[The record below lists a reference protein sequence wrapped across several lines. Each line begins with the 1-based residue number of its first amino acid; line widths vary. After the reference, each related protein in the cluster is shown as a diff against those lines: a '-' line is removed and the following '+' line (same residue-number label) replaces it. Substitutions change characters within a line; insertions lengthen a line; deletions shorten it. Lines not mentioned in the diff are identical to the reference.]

1 MSARKKSFASQ
12 PSSSALS
19 PQLFAQG
26 ARAPPPGAE
35 ADALL
40 SLSPQLGL
48 LEKSA
53 AKAARHSACASAR
66 DGEASSAATRL
77 RFPYGAHAPAVR
89 SVPYVCPH
97 RGRPRLLAAA
107 PSEKRDVSPLARS
120 APQGEEAGLRKV
132 VRFAPEPQKAAGGRG
147 EACGRGG
154 AELDPYKEAKP
165 VCTVPD
171 KWRLL
176 PAFFAAKGLVHQHID
191 SYNFFVNTELQN
203 IIRAPS
209 NRLVKSDI
217 DPSFFIEFLNIS
229 VGTPRYEEGMI
240 LQRLTP
246 RICRIREITYA
257 APVFVDAEYSKGDE
271 IIRRKNVEIGS
282 IPVMLKSQVCVLHG
296 KDPQAIQKLGECPF
310 DPGGYFIVKGT
321 EKVLLMQEQLSKNRI
336 IVETDMKHNVCATV
350 TSATAESK
358 SRTAVVLKNNKL
370 YLRHNSFLDDLPAC
384 IVLRAMGIET
394 DQEIVQMIGAGAS
407 LPDLSGNTAQEAVSL
422 SLQDCHTENVLTQQ
436 QALLWVGSRIRPKMQ
451 AKGFFTPVARAF
463 AERASGAAG
472 RSAKSVVDEAV
483 DVLHRVVL
491 SHIETTGNDFRAK
504 SRFLCLMIR
513 RVLDASS
520 DPSLMDDKDY
530 YGNKRLELAGQLL
543 SLLFEDL
550 FKRFCTQIKKQ
561 ADYALSRYHQA
572 RGGGGRL
579 KEDVVPYPDCFRNL
593 PTDIIT
599 RGMQTALS
607 TGNWTIKRFRMER
620 SGVSQ
625 VLSRLSYIAT
635 LGMMTR
641 INSQF
646 EKGRKVSGP
655 RALQPSQWGMLCPCD
670 TPEGESCGLVK
681 NLALVTHVTTD
692 EDPKPIASLAFC
704 LGVEDADAI
713 TGEELHDR
721 GTYLVMLNGVLLG
734 VHRRPRQL
742 MKNIR
747 LLRRHGE
754 VGEFVS
760 VHVNEAHKAIY
771 IASDGGRL
779 SRPLIVVERGRP
791 RLLPEHMRMLEN
803 GEMCFMDLLRC
814 SILEW
819 IDVNEENNLLIALC
833 EEDITPET
841 THLEIDPL
849 TLLGVVAGLI
859 AFPNHNQSPRN
870 TYQCAMGKQAMGA
883 IAYNQFNRCDTLLYL
898 LVYPQKP
905 LCKSRTLDL
914 VHFEELPAG
923 QNASVA
929 IMSFSGYDIEDAI
942 VLNRGA
948 VDRGFGRCFA
958 LRRYSVEL
966 KKYFNGSVD
975 RTFPPPLAAVPGA
988 GGAQSGR
995 ARSALAGS
1003 GIGPRKAPGLA
1014 GGKAG
1019 GAGVVPRRFE
1029 ALEEDGVVRVGE
1041 LLEEDQVY
1049 VHKFSPTN
1057 TREHVSDPLQLDN
1070 SFYSPS
1076 FARYKTVVPSYV
1088 ERVICT
1094 DNSDG
1099 CRTYKVIMRQTRLPE
1114 LGDKFSS
1121 RHGQKG
1127 VVGLI
1132 VPPED
1137 LPFAE
1142 SGWCPDLIMNPHGFP
1157 SRMTVGKMME
1167 LIAGKSALQIG
1178 ACQYGTAFGGVSVE
1192 TLAEI
1197 LASHGFH
1204 YSGKEYLTSGI
1215 TGEALQT
1222 YVFAGPIYYQK
1233 LKHMVQDKIHAR
1245 GRGPRQLLTRQPT
1258 EGRAKEGGLRLGEME
1273 RDCLV
1278 AYGSSALL
1286 MERLMLSSD
1295 AFEAC
1300 VCSACGLMGYE
1311 GWCPYCKSGKN
1322 VATIRMPYACK
1333 LLFQELMSMNVC
1345 PRLHVKEM

>member
-1 MSARKKSFASQ
+1 MNSPSLPSESGSATLSYKPGGVQAVSKSLSQ
-12 PSSSALS
+12 DSSSLD
-19 PQLFAQG
+19 PLV
-26 ARAPPPGAE
+26 
-35 ADALL
+35 
-40 SLSPQLGL
+40 SLSSPTAEECSRSRVCTATGRPAADGL
-48 LEKSA
+48 ERDG
-53 AKAARHSACASAR
+53 KAAAF
-66 DGEASSAATRL
+66 SSRSL
-77 RFPYGAHAPAVR
+77 RFPYASTVPSTR
-89 SVPYVCPH
+89 VPYVYP
-97 RGRPRLLAAA
+97 GRSFYL
-107 PSEKRDVSPLARS
+107 SSPLAKK
-120 APQGEEAGLRKV
+120 EAAWVQSTSDADGQQPTGSSRAESKTKDKKS
-132 VRFAPEPQKAAGGRG
+132 VRFAVAPSSPSSTCPYSGAPHAEGR
-147 EACGRGG
+147 
-154 AELDPYKEAKP
+154 P
-165 VCTVPD
+165 VCSVPD

-191 SYNFFVNTELQN
+191 SYNFFVNTELKN

-209 NRLVKSDI
+209 NRLVKSDV
-217 DPSFFIEFLNIS
+217 DPSFFIEFLGIS
-229 VGTPRYEEGMI
+229 VGTPRYEEGMV

-257 APVFVDAEYSKGDE
+257 APVFVDAEYSKGEE

-296 KDPQAIQKLGECPF
+296 KDRQAIQKLGECPF
-310 DPGGYFIVKGT
+310 DPGGYFVIKGT

-336 IVETDMKHNVCATV
+336 IVEMDMKHNVCATV

-358 SRTAVVLKNNKL
+358 SRTAIVLKNNKL

-394 DQEIVQMIGAGAS
+394 DQEIVQMIGAAS
-407 LPDLSGNTAQEAVSL
+407 SLAGSTGGTAQEAVTL

-436 QALLWVGSRIRPKMQ
+436 QALLWVGGKIRPRMQ
-451 AKGFFTPVARAF
+451 AKGFFSPAPRA
-463 AERASGAAG
+463 ADRMGPAG
-472 RSAKSVVDEAV
+472 RSPKAISDEAV

-491 SHIETTGNDFRAK
+491 SHIETTGSDFRAK
-504 SRFLCLMIR
+504 SRFVCLMIR
-513 RVLDASS
+513 RVLDAAS
-520 DPSLMDDKDY
+520 DPALMDDKDY

-550 FKRFCTQIKKQ
+550 FKRFCSQIKKQ

-572 RGGGGRL
+572 RGAQGRRGG
-579 KEDVVPYPDCFRNL
+579 ENDVAYPDCFRNL

-681 NLALVTHVTTD
+681 NLALVTHITTD
-692 EDPKPIASLAFC
+692 EDPTPIASLAFC

-747 LLRRHGE
+747 LLRRHGQ

-779 SRPLIVVERGRP
+779 SRPLIVVEKGRP
-791 RLLPEHMRMLEN
+791 RLKPEHMAMLEN
-803 GEMCFMDLLRC
+803 GELCFMDLLRS

-819 IDVNEENNLLIALC
+819 VDVNEENNLLIALR
-833 EEDITPET
+833 EEDIIPET

-859 AFPNHNQSPRN
+859 AYPNHNQSPRN

-914 VHFEELPAG
+914 VHFQELPAG

-966 KKYFNGSVD
+966 KKYFNGAMD
-975 RTFPPPLAAVPGA
+975 RTFPPPSAVPNPQTASLNNSQSRTTPGNA
-988 GGAQSGR
+988 ATGGGA
-995 ARSALAGS
+995 
-1003 GIGPRKAPGLA
+1003 
-1014 GGKAG
+1014 
-1019 GAGVVPRRFE
+1019 AGVKGATSRRFDG
-1029 ALEEDGVVRVGE
+1029 LEEDGVIRVGE

-1049 VHKFSPTN
+1049 VNKYSPTN
-1057 TREHVSDPLQLDN
+1057 TRETVRDPMQLD
-1070 SFYSPS
+1070 SSSYVPS

-1094 DNSDG
+1094 DNADG
-1099 CRTYKVIMRQTRLPE
+1099 CRTYKLILRQTRLPE

-1137 LPFAE
+1137 MPFAE

-1157 SRMTVGKMME
+1157 SRMTVGKMIE

-1178 ACQYGTAFGGVSVE
+1178 ACQYGTAFGGVKVD

-1197 LASHGFH
+1197 LSAHGFH
-1204 YSGKEYLTSGI
+1204 YSGKEFLTSGI
-1215 TGEALQT
+1215 TGDALQT

-1286 MERLMLSSD
+1286 MERLMISSD
-1295 AFEAC
+1295 AFDAC
-1300 VCSACGLMGYE
+1300 VCAGCGLMGYE
-1311 GWCPYCKSGKN
+1311 GWCPFCKSSKQ

-1333 LLFQELMSMNVC
+1333 LLFQELLSMNVC
-1345 PRLHVKEM
+1345 PRLHVKEL

>member
-1 MSARKKSFASQ
+1 MESRCSPSVEMTGKKRVAPAPAAVVAGEVDPLASLSPRLGGLKNWRDTTQNESEKTSGDASASS
-12 PSSSALS
+12 PSSS
-19 PQLFAQG
+19 
-26 ARAPPPGAE
+26 
-35 ADALL
+35 
-40 SLSPQLGL
+40 
-48 LEKSA
+48 
-53 AKAARHSACASAR
+53 
-66 DGEASSAATRL
+66 TRL
-77 RFPYGAHAPAVR
+77 RFPYGA
-89 SVPYVCPH
+89 SVPSDRRIPYCRPPG
-97 RGRPRLLAAA
+97 GRSSASSRPSSSPSAA
-107 PSEKRDVSPLARS
+107 PSAVPSASPASLETR
-120 APQGEEAGLRKV
+120 EEGGRAKKS
-132 VRFAPEPQKAAGGRG
+132 VRFASFPKKSADSSSSCNATV
-147 EACGRGG
+147 A
-154 AELDPYKEAKP
+154 DPYASGKP

-176 PAFFAAKGLVHQHID
+176 PAFFAAKGLVHQHIE
-191 SYNFFVNTELQN
+191 SYNFFVDTELQN
-203 IIRAPS
+203 ILRAPS
-209 NRLVKSDI
+209 NRLVKSDV

-246 RICRIREITYA
+246 RICRTREITYA

-271 IIRRKNVEIGS
+271 IIRRKHVEIGS
-282 IPVMLKSQVCVLHG
+282 IPVMLRSRVCVLHG
-296 KDPQAIQKLGECPF
+296 KDPQTLQRLGECPF

-384 IVLRAMGIET
+384 IVLRAMGTET
-394 DQEIVQMIGAGAS
+394 DQEIMQMIGAGGA
-407 LPDLSGNTAQEAVSL
+407 LADVTGNTAQEAVSL

-451 AKGFFTPVARAF
+451 AKGFFTPVARGALLS
-463 AERASGAAG
+463 ERGGAG

-491 SHIETTGNDFRAK
+491 SHIETTGSDFRAK
-504 SRFLCLMIR
+504 TRFLCLMIR
-513 RVLDASS
+513 RVLDAAS

-550 FKRFCTQIKKQ
+550 FKRFCTHVKKQ

-572 RGGGGRL
+572 RGGAGGLGSR
-579 KEDVVPYPDCFRNL
+579 KDEVPYPDCFRNL

-692 EDPKPIASLAFC
+692 EDPTPISSLAFC

-713 TGEELHDR
+713 SGEELHDR
-721 GTYLVMLNGVLLG
+721 GTYLVMLNGALLG

-760 VHVNEAHKAIY
+760 VHVNEAHKTVY

-779 SRPLIVVERGRP
+779 CRPLIVVDSGRP
-791 RLLPEHMRMLEN
+791 RLLPTHMAQLEN
-803 GEMCFMDLLRC
+803 GEMCFMDLLRS

-819 IDVNEENNLLIALC
+819 IDVNEENNLLIALR
-833 EEDITPET
+833 EEDITAET

-914 VHFEELPAG
+914 VHFEQLPAG

-966 KKYFNGSVD
+966 KKYFNGSTD
-975 RTFPPPLAAVPGA
+975 RTFPPPV
-988 GGAQSGR
+988 AQASGP
-995 ARSALAGS
+995 GS
-1003 GIGPRKAPGLA
+1003 GKAASGLHRKSFFPG
-1014 GGKAG
+1014 GR
-1019 GAGVVPRRFE
+1019 GAVSRRFE
-1029 ALEEDGVVRVGE
+1029 ALEDDGVVRVGE

-1070 SFYSPS
+1070 SLYAPS

-1088 ERVICT
+1088 ERVVCT

-1099 CRTYKVIMRQTRLPE
+1099 CRTYKVMMRQTRLPE

-1132 VPPED
+1132 APAED

-1167 LIAGKSALQIG
+1167 LIAGKSALQVG
-1178 ACQYGTAFGGVSVE
+1178 ACQYGTAFGGVGVE
-1192 TLAEI
+1192 TLGEI
-1197 LASHGFH
+1197 LAAHGFH

-1295 AFEAC
+1295 VFEAS
-1300 VCSACGLMGYE
+1300 VCSTCGLMGYE
-1311 GWCPYCKSGKN
+1311 GWCPYCKSGKH
-1322 VATIRMPYACK
+1322 VAPIRMPYACK

-1345 PRLHVKEM
+1345 PRLHIKEM